1 MKPPSVKM
9 FCIFTRKDTLPKQ
22 CVFPIKCYYII
33 VRIRLHKWI
42 LCLVKHS
49 LRLVEAD
56 LIYINTDVFE
66 YFVKSLSIMTE
77 CYSTMMRVVAFDQY
91 MTVETTHLWD
101 CEDTDRTKG
110 TSCNR
115 KNFTVCDVSTKFCIS
130 STLQTEESDVSR
142 YNVSLESSV

>member
-66 YFVKSLSIMTE
+66 YFVQSLAEVSESNSTVVRIVLLHENVAVKSAHFVDSE
-77 CYSTMMRVVAFDQY
+77 N
-91 MTVETTHLWD
+91 
-101 CEDTDRTKG
+101 TDRA
-110 TSCNR
+110 
-115 KNFTVCDVSTKFCIS
+115 
-130 STLQTEESDVSR
+130 E
-142 YNVSLESSV
+142 